1 MDFQAISLDELPV
14 NDKPAGNYDPV
25 PPGAYSASI
34 TSAEARLTKDGSG
47 QYIKVRYDITG
58 PSHVGR
64 VVFSNIN
71 IRNNSAEAE
80 RIGRAQL
87 GDLMRACGL
96 RQLTSPEQLIGAQV
110 EIQVA
115 IKPARGEY
123 PASNEV
129 KGIKGSGTPS
139 FAADIPA
146 APKPAA
152 AKAAPPWAKK

>member
-25 PPGAYSASI
+25 PAGAYLASI
-34 TSAEARLTKDGSG
+34 TSAEARPTKDNSG

-64 VVFSNIN
+64 VIFQYIN
-71 IRNNSAEAE
+71 HRNNSAKAEA
-80 RIGRAQL
+80 IGRAQL
-87 GDLMRACGL
+87 GELMIALGINYLKR
-96 RQLTSPEQLIGAQV
+96 PEEMVGGQV

-115 IKPARGEY
+115 IRPARQEY

-129 KGIKGSGTPS
+129 KGIRGSGTPS

-146 APKPAA
+146 APAK

>member
-25 PPGAYSASI
+25 PPGSYAAHI
-34 TSAEARLTKDGSG
+34 TSAEARPTKDGSG
-47 QYIKVRYDITG
+47 QYIKVRYDLTG

-64 VVFSNIN
+64 VIFSNIN

-110 EIQVA
+110 EIQVT
-115 IKPARGEY
+115 IRPARGEY

-129 KGIKGSGTPS
+129 RGIKGGDAFP
-139 FAADIPA
+139 AALAPV

>member
-14 NDKPAGNYDPV
+14 NDKPVGSYDPV
-25 PPGAYSASI
+25 PAGAYSASI
-34 TSAEARLTKDGSG
+34 TSAEARPTKDGSG

-64 VVFSNIN
+64 VIFSNIN

-96 RQLTSPEQLIGAQV
+96 RQLTSPEQLIGGQV

-115 IKPARGEY
+115 IRPARGEY

-129 KGIKGSGTPS
+129 KGIKSSDAFPP
-139 FAADIPA
+139 ALAPA